1 MYAFVDNDDIVLAF
15 VFTFL
20 IWFVADH
27 YMPIFWSSIA
37 ETGDYGHRKT
47 GTRVSGLAFGGISF
61 CQKLGMG
68 IAGGLLGYLLSYFDY
83 QADVQQS
90 DYTLN
95 GLALMATI
103 IPAVFHLAVGVLMN
117 RYFISNDYYSEIAH
131 DLNLTNG

>member
-1 MYAFVDNDDIVLAF
+1 MFVSI
-15 VFTFL
+15 TMTSFL
-20 IWFVADH
+20 RSFLPSDCSWLITTCRFFGV
-27 YMPIFWSSIA
+27 IA
-37 ETGDYGHRKT
+37 ETVDYGHRKT

-103 IPAVFHLAVGVLMN
+103 IPAVFHLAVGANEPVL
-117 RYFISNDYYSEIAH
+117 H
-131 DLNLTNG
+131 QQ

>member
-1 MYAFVDNDDIVLAF
+1 
-15 VFTFL
+15 
-20 IWFVADH
+20 
-27 YMPIFWSSIA
+27 
-37 ETGDYGHRKT
+37 
-47 GTRVSGLAFGGISF
+47 
-61 CQKLGMG
+61 MG

-95 GLALMATI
+95 GLALMATV

-131 DLNLTNG
+131 DLKLTNG